1 MTPQEFCQQS
11 LQVLSVPC
19 PGQDARGRAP
29 FETLLGFFATDDLSP
44 EVFEAQLRLLA
55 DSEVSPCFSRAAA
68 RVLELWHGQH
78 LAHDRLALAA
88 RRN

>member
-1 MTPQEFCQQS
+1 MTPQQFCQQS

-19 PGQDARGRAP
+19 AGQHTRGRAP
-29 FETLLGFFATDDLSP
+29 FETLLGFFATDDLTP
-44 EVFEAQLRLLA
+44 EVFEAQLLLLA

-68 RVLELWHGQH
+68 RVLALWRGQH
-78 LAHDRLALAA
+78 LAGSQLALGT